1 MKAVYK
7 WEAMLKDLCK
17 EKGWEEGK
25 NCNIRY
31 GAIVDVG
38 TDKLTFVAKIRPYDQ
53 IDEIEIKA
61 VIE

>member
-1 MKAVYK
+1 MKAVYE
-7 WEAMLKDLCK
+7 WEAMLQDICK

-25 NCNIRY
+25 NCKISCEAR
-31 GAIVDVG
+31 ADAEA
-38 TDKLTFVAKIRPYDQ
+38 DKLTFVAKIHPYAQ

>member
-7 WEAMLKDLCK
+7 WEAMLKDICK

-31 GAIVDVG
+31 
-38 TDKLTFVAKIRPYDQ
+38 
-53 IDEIEIKA
+53 
-61 VIE
+61 